1 MSAVA
6 AAMILAAGRGERM
19 QPLSASRAKPALP
32 VLGRSLLARVV
43 AHLASAGVR
52 DISINAHHR
61 PESIENEARS
71 VPNLRSLELF
81 HEDVLMGTAG
91 ALVAPAA
98 RLREHET
105 FVLHNSDTL
114 AAAPLD
120 TLAAALDGDSRAVGA
135 VLVRPGAAQGYRPL
149 RLRDGLVTGVGEGPG
164 EPVTFLGVSVLRS
177 SLLDGLETGGPSSL
191 FEDLLFP
198 ALARGATLHAVPYEG
213 SWLEFTSP
221 ASYRATLTAL
231 VAAHRDKAT
240 IDLPGGAAAL
250 DSFAT
255 GSAYAGPGARVSA
268 AASLHGAC
276 IVERDAVVHVG
287 ARLANSVVLE
297 GARIAPGAH
306 LERVVVAEGVA
317 VPANASFREGTLVAG
332 ADGLRLVPFHARE
345 VTR

>member
-52 DISINAHHR
+52 DFSINTHHR
-61 PESIENEARS
+61 PESIESEARS

-98 RLREHET
+98 RLREHAT

-114 AAAPLD
+114 VAAPLD
-120 TLAAALDGDSRAVGA
+120 ALAAALDGDPRAVGA
-135 VLVRPGAAQGYRPL
+135 VLVRPGAALGYRPL
-149 RLRDGLVTGVGEGPG
+149 RLLDGLVTGVGEGPG
-164 EPVTFLGVSVLRS
+164 EPATFLGVSVLRT
-177 SLLDGLETGGPSSL
+177 SLLDGLREGAPSSL

-221 ASYRATLTAL
+221 ASYRATLAAL
-231 VAAHRDKAT
+231 VGSHRGDPA
-240 IDLPGGAAAL
+240 IDLPGGAVAL
-250 DSFAT
+250 RSFAT
-255 GSAYAGPGARVSA
+255 GSAFAGPGASISN

-276 IVERDAVVHVG
+276 VVEQNAVVHAG

-317 VPANASFREGTLVAG
+317 VPANTTFREGTLVAG
-332 ADGLRLVPFHARE
+332 ADGLRLVSFHARE